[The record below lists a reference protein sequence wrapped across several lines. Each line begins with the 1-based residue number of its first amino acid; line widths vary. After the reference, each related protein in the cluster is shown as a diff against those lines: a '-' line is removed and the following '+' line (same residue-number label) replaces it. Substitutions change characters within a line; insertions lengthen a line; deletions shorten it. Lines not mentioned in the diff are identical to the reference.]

1 MSYWQFAPYVSVGER
16 KAKAA
21 KKLKELQK
29 KDPDIKPIIIEG
41 SAIAKSWWGK
51 SWNKNLEKYADF
63 SNRIGRGR
71 SYVRHGAV
79 IDLRIDKGV
88 VNAQVQGS
96 DSVPYAI
103 TIKIKKINKETWSK
117 IVFECDGKMD
127 SLHELL
133 AGSFPKSL
141 TDVFTAKDRGLF
153 PSQKEI
159 DFDCD
164 CPDGA
169 SMCKHIAA
177 VLYGIGARLDNE
189 PKLFFTLRNV
199 KVEHLVSKVVKDK
212 TKKLLDNADKKSARV
227 IDDADLSSVFGI
239 ELEENTTPKK
249 RSTPTTKV
257 TTKKKTLIKAKP
269 KANANAKKTTEKEK
283 VKKTK
288 ITAKDKKT
296 PNANTG
302 KATEKMVSKK
312 TAVKIT
318 KTTAKDKKPA
328 KSMKTT
334 KVPKKATKR
343 ARKKTVLLSDKKKD
357 KSKTKTD

>member
-1 MSYWQFAPYVSVGER
+1 MSYWEFAPYVSVGER

-29 KDPDIKPIIIEG
+29 KDPNIKPIIIEG
-41 SAIAKSWWGK
+41 SAIANSWWGK

-96 DSVPYAI
+96 DSTPYAI
-103 TIKIKKINKETWSK
+103 TIKIKKINKETWAK

-141 TDVFTAKDRGLF
+141 EEMFTAKGCGLF
-153 PSQKEI
+153 PSPKEI
-159 DFDCD
+159 EFDCD
-164 CPDGA
+164 CPDWA
-169 SMCKHIAA
+169 DMCKHIAA
-177 VLYGIGARLDNE
+177 VLYGIGARLDND

-199 KVEHLVSKVVKDK
+199 KVENLVSKIVKDK
-212 TKKLLDNADKKSARV
+212 TKELLDKAGKKSARV

-239 ELEENTTPKK
+239 ELEENTIPKKNDLSKAKVTPKK
-249 RSTPTTKV
+249 KPV
-257 TTKKKTLIKAKP
+257 IKAKP
-269 KANANAKKTTEKEK
+269 KANAKKTTKKEK
-283 VKKTK
+283 IKKTK
-288 ITAKDKKT
+288 ITAKAKETLK
-296 PNANTG
+296 AKTG
-302 KATEKMVSKK
+302 KTTEKRVLKK
-312 TAVKIT
+312 TAAKIT
-318 KTTAKDKKPA
+318 KTTAKGK
-328 KSMKTT
+328 KTT
-334 KVPKKATKR
+334 TSEKAPKRVKKKA
-343 ARKKTVLLSDKKKD
+343 VSLPEKKKD

>member
-29 KDPDIKPIIIEG
+29 KDPNIKPIIIEG

-96 DSVPYAI
+96 DSAPYAI
-103 TIKIKKINKETWSK
+103 TIKIKKINKEIWEK

-127 SLHELL
+127 SLHEFL

-141 TDVFTAKDRGLF
+141 AEIFTAKGCGLF
-153 PSQKEI
+153 PSPKEI
-159 DFDCD
+159 EFDCD
-164 CPDGA
+164 CPDWA
-169 SMCKHIAA
+169 DMCKHIAA
-177 VLYGIGARLDNE
+177 VLYGIGARLDND

-212 TKKLLDNADKKSARV
+212 TKKLLDNAGKKSSRV

-249 RSTPTTKV
+249 RSTPMAKV
-257 TTKKKTLIKAKP
+257 TTKKKTVRKP
-269 KANANAKKTTEKEK
+269 KAKTEQTTEKKK

-288 ITAKDKKT
+288 IAARGKKTLNVNTGKTTKTKAKDKKS
-296 PNANTG
+296 
-302 KATEKMVSKK
+302 EML
-312 TAVKIT
+312 T
-318 KTTAKDKKPA
+318 KSP
-328 KSMKTT
+328 
-334 KVPKKATKR
+334 KVPNKAPKS
-343 ARKKTVLLSDKKKD
+343 AKKKTVSLPGKNKD